1 MDPRLQLLIDRAE
14 IREVLEAYVHAVD
27 RCDRAAIRDVYHD
40 DSWDDHGPMK
50 MTGSDFADACT
61 DAILERW
68 TGATHLLGQSRIRV
82 DGDHAG
88 AETVF
93 YASLPRDAVGAKMLD
108 EMVGRYIDKLE
119 RRDGVWR
126 IKDRRTIA
134 QWSTSRPMGEDFM
147 RGDLFLAGQRDP
159 SDIAHEVLGLKEGC
173 ARIAA

>member
-1 MDPRLQLLIDRAE
+1 MVRDPVRVVRAHVLHPEHVHEQFGQLVRAGRHRLGAGGQRGVAG
-14 IREVLEAYVHAVD
+14 R
-27 RCDRAAIRDVYHD
+27 RR
-40 DSWDDHGPMK
+40 DHGVLVPYR
-50 MTGSDFADACT
+50 SDA
-61 DAILERW
+61 RP
-68 TGATHLLGQSRIRV
+68 G
-82 DGDHAG
+82 
-88 AETVF
+88 
-93 YASLPRDAVGAKMLD
+93 
-108 EMVGRYIDKLE
+108 